1 MASSLAASAG
11 SNASI
16 LFRRPIGMMEDNHD
30 DNTNTIFPPV
40 VYTDATYSRGILV
53 ANANDAATNNAAA
66 AAGNEHDLEQEVSIS
81 IPNDY
86 FVNNA
91 RGGVSGVEVAV
102 PRLAADEAARW
113 ADSHAAHAAAK
124 RRSPMQI
131 GRLLGT
137 ISLGFEERVSAVHD
151 I

>member
-1 MASSLAASAG
+1 MASSLASAG
-11 SNASI
+11 SNASNNI
-16 LFRRPIGMMEDNHD
+16 VQFRRPIVTEDNHH
-30 DNTNTIFPPV
+30 DNNNTIFPPV

-53 ANANDAATNNAAA
+53 ANANDATNNAAA
-66 AAGNEHDLEQEVSIS
+66 AAGNEHDLETVSIS

-86 FVNNA
+86 FVNNNNA
-91 RGGVSGVEVAV
+91 GQSNYISDVL
-102 PRLAADEAARW
+102 PRLSADEAARW